1 VKVLALYSIKG
12 GVGKTAAAV
21 NLAHAAAA
29 DGHRTLLVDLDPQ
42 GAASFYFR
50 VRARKGAGRKALLAG
65 GRKAERAIRATDFER
80 LDILPAHRSFRKLEL
95 ALDAVKKPRSRLAR
109 LLAPQRDHYDLVVID
124 CAPTL
129 TLVAESV
136 FRAADLVAVPVVPT
150 TLSERTLLMLRDFY
164 AQQGLPRD
172 RLIAFFSMLD
182 RRKTLHR
189 QLVEDLPRRA
199 ETRFCRTLVPVSSDI
214 EKMGLHR
221 EPVERFAPHSP
232 GAGAVRELWWE
243 LRPRLWPDAGEPWSA
258 AGGGA

>member
-1 VKVLALYSIKG
+1 MKVLALYSIKG

-29 DGHRTLLVDLDPQ
+29 DGRRTLLVDLDPQ

-50 VRARKGAGRKALLAG
+50 VRPGKSLLLGG
-65 GRKAERAIRATDFER
+65 GRKAERAIRATDYPG

-95 ALDAVKKPRSRLAR
+95 ALDAVKKPRSRLAK
-109 LLAPQRDHYDLVVID
+109 LLRPQRDHYDLVVID

-136 FRAADLVAVPVVPT
+136 MQAADLVAVPVVPT

-164 AQQGLPRD
+164 DDHGLPGAQ
-172 RLIAFFSMLD
+172 LLGFFSLVD

-189 QLVEDLPRRA
+189 HLSEELPRRA
-199 ETRFCRTLVPVSSDI
+199 GVRFCRTRIPVSSDI
-214 EKMGLHR
+214 EKMGIHR
-221 EPVERFAPHSP
+221 EPVACYAPHGP
-232 GAGAVRELWWE
+232 GAAAVQELWWE
-243 LRPRLWPDAGEPWSA
+243 LRPALWPDTET
-258 AGGGA
+258 GGA

>member
-1 VKVLALYSIKG
+1 MKVLALYSIKG

-29 DGHRTLLVDLDPQ
+29 DGRRTLLLDLDPQ

-50 VRARKGAGRKALLAG
+50 VRPRKGAGKGVLLG
-65 GRKAERAIRATDFER
+65 SGRKAERAIRATDYPG

-95 ALDAVKKPRSRLAR
+95 ALDAVKKPRSRLSR
-109 LLAPQRDHYDLVVID
+109 LLEPQRDQYDLVVID

-136 FRAADLVAVPVVPT
+136 LRAADLVAVPVVPT
-150 TLSERTLLMLRDFY
+150 TLSERTLLMLRDF
-164 AQQGLPRD
+164 AGEHGLRSSA
-172 RLIAFFSMLD
+172 LLGFFSLMD

-189 QLVEDLPRRA
+189 QLAEDLPRRA
-199 ETRFCRTLVPVSSDI
+199 GVRFCRTRIPVSSDI

-221 EPVERFAPHSP
+221 EPVACQAPHSP
-232 GAGAVRELWWE
+232 GAAAVQELWWE
-243 LRPRLWPDAGEPWSA
+243 LRPELWPESA
-258 AGGGA
+258 TGGA